1 MPHFFPIMVSRLP
14 PLLYHPDF
22 LSHCQVHKTHRS
34 SKVFCAVFQQQVRI
48 YSRYLNNQ
56 ENIILDSI
64 VLENIFPLNQGGNML
79 DAISLEI
86 LNILQK
92 KARIPN
98 VEVSRQV
105 GLAPSA
111 VLERI
116 RKMEKQGIIDGYEVR
131 LNPEQFNRAQVAFV
145 HIKTNPAMSDKV
157 GNELSLIPE
166 IQEVHFVS
174 GSDCYLVKIRSAD
187 TTALG
192 QLLQEKI
199 TTIDGVLST
208 STETVLSTVKETSRI
223 PLPLTISQTT

>member
-1 MPHFFPIMVSRLP
+1 
-14 PLLYHPDF
+14 
-22 LSHCQVHKTHRS
+22 
-34 SKVFCAVFQQQVRI
+34 
-48 YSRYLNNQ
+48 
-56 ENIILDSI
+56 
-64 VLENIFPLNQGGNML
+64 ML

-98 VEVSRQV
+98 IEVSRQV

-145 HIKTNPAMSDKV
+145 HIKTNSAMSDKV
-157 GNELSLIPE
+157 GSELSLIPE

-199 TTIDGVLST
+199 STIDGVLST
-208 STETVLSTVKETSRI
+208 STETVLATIKETSQI
-223 PLPLTISQTT
+223 PLPLTTSQTT

>member
-1 MPHFFPIMVSRLP
+1 
-14 PLLYHPDF
+14 
-22 LSHCQVHKTHRS
+22 
-34 SKVFCAVFQQQVRI
+34 
-48 YSRYLNNQ
+48 
-56 ENIILDSI
+56 
-64 VLENIFPLNQGGNML
+64 ML

-208 STETVLSTVKETSRI
+208 STETVLATIKETSRI
-223 PLPLTISQTT
+223 PLPLTTSQTT